1 MTLFGRQ
8 VSIRLLAALA
18 AVVVVVVVF
27 AVSATIVS
35 SSRDRGDDD
44 TSRSF
49 VHQTNPKTDGGA
61 TDKTTTDEGDGTDF
75 NDLVDSSGDGE
86 SSDSPSDATDGE
98 PDNKSEGLGGKVQE
112 RPEDDSSFGDIQ

>member
-8 VSIRLLAALA
+8 VSIRLLAELV

-27 AVSATIVS
+27 AVSAAIVS
-35 SSRDRGDDD
+35 LARDRGDGD
-44 TSRSF
+44 TSRSL

-75 NDLVDSSGDGE
+75 NDLVDSSGDGG
-86 SSDSPSDATDGE
+86 SSDSPSDATDG
-98 PDNKSEGLGGKVQE
+98 KSGGLSGKVQE
-112 RPEDDSSFGDIQ
+112 RRPEDDSSFGDIQ

>member
-8 VSIRLLAALA
+8 VSIRLLAALV

-27 AVSATIVS
+27 AVSAAIVS
-35 SSRDRGDDD
+35 SSRDRSDGD
-44 TSRSF
+44 TSRSL

-86 SSDSPSDATDGE
+86 SSDSPSDATDG
-98 PDNKSEGLGGKVQE
+98 KSGGLSGKVQE